1 MTEAQ
6 GRLLL
11 AAYELFSLHGFA
23 GLSLRVLSRQTGT
36 NNAAVVYHFGS
47 KQGLYVAALLRAV
60 DVLEEHAERV
70 TDAIEGARWVDL
82 PPAIEQALRLLA
94 REALDRRVPAKLEPR
109 VAWKLGPDALR
120 RLSRLTAEFST
131 ATLAAA
137 VAHRA
142 IAEPLEQL
150 LASWSLLA
158 SDSAP
163 SAAPDREPRT
173 HH

>member
-1 MTEAQ
+1 MTGAKE
-6 GRLLL
+6 RLLH
-11 AAYELFSLHGFA
+11 AAYELFSQFGFA
-23 GLSLRVLSRQTGT
+23 GMSMRVLSRHASA

-60 DVLEEHAERV
+60 DVLEEDAERV
-70 TDAIEGARWVDL
+70 TDSIEGARPVEL

-94 REALDRRVPAKLEPR
+94 REALDRRLPAELEPR

-120 RLSRLTAEFST
+120 RLSRLTAQFST

-137 VAHRA
+137 VARRA
-142 IAEPLEQL
+142 VGEPLEQL
-150 LASWSLLA
+150 LASWSSPA
-158 SDSAP
+158 SNPATSG
-163 SAAPDREPRT
+163 APDREPRI